1 MVTAELAHQ
10 SANLG
15 RADESYFNSLP
26 TTHFLFSGKKRKE
39 PVRGKKRQR
48 KWELSKRKGP

>member
-26 TTHFLFSGKKRKE
+26 TTHFLFSGKKRKK
-39 PVRGKKRQR
+39 PMRGKKRQR
-48 KWELSKRKGP
+48 KSELSKRKGP

>member
-15 RADESYFNSLP
+15 RLTRVTLTHCVQLIFFSLVRKE
-26 TTHFLFSGKKRKE
+26 KKRKE
-39 PVRGKKRQR
+39 PLRGKKG
-48 KWELSKRKGP
+48 KENGS

>member
-15 RADESYFNSLP
+15 RADESYFNSLS

-39 PVRGKKRQR
+39 PMRGKK
-48 KWELSKRKGP
+48 KAKKMGAE

>member
-15 RADESYFNSLP
+15 RADKSYFNSLP
-26 TTHFLFSGKKRKE
+26 TTHFLFSGKKRKRTNE
-39 PVRGKKRQR
+39 RKKKGK
-48 KWELSKRKGP
+48 ENGS